1 MAIATPI
8 PSCLGLGSYTSGSPA
23 IVEAW
28 FYGLQRGWSPDY
40 SPTLGFHLIY
50 KGKRPLEKESKT
62 SYAGALPGVALHEGL
77 VPVLPRTCLGI
88 SLPKGAARTPEG
100 QKLVCTLLGPAAL
113 INVGCADCA
122 NVGLPSVQR
131 FDGY

>member
-77 VPVLPRTCLGI
+77 VPTLPRTCLEI
-88 SLPKGAARTPEG
+88 SLPKGAALPLLTNNIH
-100 QKLVCTLLGPAAL
+100 CTSSR
-113 INVGCADCA
+113 
-122 NVGLPSVQR
+122 GLYVP
-131 FDGY
+131 